1 MSHRGWQSSPGPSD
15 SKTLG
20 TKEFWKGGNQT
31 LAETQDP
38 DHHES
43 EPGSRTLVSCCAR
56 GVSTVEDDPANYTLM
71 IGPPPLVNQPIS
83 LTSIKWALSE
93 ERLQAYAT
101 KGDSDSLDAV
111 ARYIWNLAPGAAMQ
125 PLLHVL
131 EITFR
136 NHIFDN
142 SVKFIDESKLKF
154 HHVDCWLD
162 ADPTLLEGNEVRS
175 VDEAKETLLRRR
187 KPLTPGRLI
196 ARLGFG
202 FWTGLCNRPYE
213 QGRSSGPALWPAML
227 NTGFP
232 FLVRAKRTRAQS

>member
-1 MSHRGWQSSPGPSD
+1 M
-15 SKTLG
+15 
-20 TKEFWKGGNQT
+20 E
-31 LAETQDP
+31 
-38 DHHES
+38 
-43 EPGSRTLVSCCAR
+43 
-56 GVSTVEDDPANYTLM
+56 
-71 IGPPPLVNQPIS
+71 NQPIS
-83 LTSIKWALSE
+83 LASIKRAVSE

-111 ARYIWNLAPGAAMQ
+111 ARYIWNLALGAAMQ
-125 PLLHVL
+125 PVLHVL

-154 HHVDCWLD
+154 RVVDCWLD

-175 VDEAKETLLRRR
+175 VDGAKETLLRRR

-202 FWTGLCNRPYE
+202 FWVGLCKRPYE
-213 QGRSSGPALWPAML
+213 QGRTSGPALWPAML

-232 FLVRAKRTRAQS
+232 FLPKAKRTRSQIYHRADRLRELRNRVSHHEPIWDRDMTAAHGEVLETIGWMNSGLASALEPLSPLPGVFAAGHLA